1 MTTKA
6 QDAVID
12 GMADDGTV
20 FVKPLEINGRV
31 YSTVRVCV
39 LAENGERVSPW
50 SLIAEDGVV
59 LTLREERD
67 ERVATLLVTLPEDL
81 PADEEMT

>member
-20 FVKPLEINGRV
+20 FVRPLAIGMTE
-31 YSTVRVCV
+31 YSTVRACV
-39 LAENGERVSPW
+39 LNERGFKVGPW
-50 SLIAEDGVV
+50 VLIAEDGVT
-59 LTLREERD
+59 LTLHEEPNEQFD
-67 ERVATLLVTLPEDL
+67 ALDTILAST
-81 PADEEMT
+81 EETT